1 MWTYIGQKRPPF
13 AITPGV
19 EQESVWN
26 YPRPPKIV
34 ADHRLIVVRRGD
46 ALIADL
52 SRPPNRGTA
61 DFYIPPSDARV
72 ELLKEF
78 LGRSVCEWKGAA
90 R

>member
-34 ADHRLIVVRRGD
+34 ADHRPIVVRRGD
-46 ALIADL
+46 ALIADPRETYRVL
-52 SRPPNRGTA
+52 QTARPPTSTFHQA
-61 DFYIPPSDARV
+61 MPA
-72 ELLKEF
+72 
-78 LGRSVCEWKGAA
+78 
-90 R
+90 